1 MSQGQ
6 GAPVLQAASRT
17 AAPSSEALGRGCTT
31 PAART
36 TRPSP
41 SSPVSSLPTF
51 GRREPVR
58 APGERR
64 PPLGCFGPP
73 KGALVGPGCRSLCRQ
88 GGQGRGARRGRGGG
102 ETGGGGRGAWR
113 GQDPGGAGLA
123 AGTPTNAGR
132 GPGARGALP
141 WRAAESGERR
151 PGQRWAHSPAVGC
164 TQPPVH
170 SPVSGAHPRAGAHS
184 ASRARTPSGARSPA
198 DSAGA
203 WAHTPRVTPTAAPA
217 PASPRVAG
225 PAPPSPRLRQEKK
238 KTDARGLRCVG
249 RGSTWKSRGGS

>member
-17 AAPSSEALGRGCTT
+17 AAPSSEALGGGCTT

-41 SSPVSSLPTF
+41 SSLVSSLPTF

-58 APGERR
+58 AQGERR

-73 KGALVGPGCRSLCRQ
+73 KGAPVGPGCRSLCRQ

-102 ETGGGGRGAWR
+102 ETGGEGRGAWW

-141 WRAAESGERR
+141 WRAAESGGRR
-151 PGQRWAHSPAVGC
+151 PGQRWAHSPALGC
-164 TQPPVH
+164 TQPGVH
-170 SPVSGAHPRAGAHS
+170 AASGAQSRLGRAPPGGRTLGVPSAHTLGRPLAGGFGRS
-184 ASRARTPSGARSPA
+184 LGRTPRGSHP
-198 DSAGA
+198 
-203 WAHTPRVTPTAAPA
+203 PRPPPQLR
-217 PASPRVAG
+217 PASPAQHHRV
-225 PAPPSPRLRQEKK
+225 PAFARRKK
-238 KTDARGLRCVG
+238 D
-249 RGSTWKSRGGS
+249 